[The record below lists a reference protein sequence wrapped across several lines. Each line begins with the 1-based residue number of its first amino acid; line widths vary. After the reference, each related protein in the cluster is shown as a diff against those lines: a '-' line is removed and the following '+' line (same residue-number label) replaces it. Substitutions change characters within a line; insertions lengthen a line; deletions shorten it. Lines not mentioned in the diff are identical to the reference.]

1 MIDTERQLR
10 EGLRAI
16 ADRGE
21 AGSHTHGADP
31 VLQGHRSWQRRRTR
45 VIGVIGAV
53 LVIVVAVP
61 LGLNI
66 LGDGEGRDRSA
77 SPGEAPGILDVP
89 TRGSLADDQA
99 FLADFVA
106 EWLPGEGASEE
117 TAPAYPHV
125 VFAGDVDAGRW
136 VAVVDDVGGQLYVGW
151 YTGSVGVSASELT
164 RERSQELSDER
175 EPLRRLA
182 DDDPTG
188 TLLVVAAPG
197 DQVQVSPRAD
207 VTMDGEVVR
216 SYESV
221 ETVEGIAITRV
232 SSGQNGTSASIRVLR
247 DGAPVYRAI
256 ADPRAYPDPALLL
269 VDDID
274 LPFGGPVRPAAGS
287 PGSLGAILAAQT
299 VLQPVGLEAS
309 SADFGYLWAAQV
321 PSGSPPVVSVHV
333 VAVRAPGGGAFVST
347 AISASS
353 PEGDTTSA
361 GVCLAQAVPGGI
373 ELDELVVV
381 ALCPANEDGAE
392 TLIVTGPTDTVRAE
406 VLDGAGSVIAD
417 IALSGGGA
425 IIALPDGAE
434 AVRTYD
440 ALGTPGP
447 EQDILRPPLGD
458 PLPLLGDYG
467 EGLVN

>member
-1 MIDTERQLR
+1 MIDTERRLR
-10 EGLRAI
+10 EGLREI

-21 AGSHTHGADP
+21 AGSLTHGADR
-31 VLQGHRSWQRRRTR
+31 VLQGHRSWQLRRAR
-45 VIGVIGAV
+45 VIGVIAAV

-61 LGLNI
+61 LGLNV
-66 LGDGEGRDRSA
+66 LWDGEGTDRSA

-99 FLADFVA
+99 FLADFSA
-106 EWLPGEGASEE
+106 EWLAGDRAPGE
-117 TAPAYPHV
+117 TAPAYPHI

-136 VAVVDDVGGQLYVGW
+136 LAVVDDVGGQLYVSW
-151 YTGSVGVSASELT
+151 YTGSVGASASELT

-197 DQVQVSPRAD
+197 DQIQVSPRAD

-221 ETVEGIAITRV
+221 ETVEGVAITQV
-232 SSGQNGTSASIRVLR
+232 SSGRNGTSASIRVLR

-256 ADPRAYPDPALLL
+256 ADPQAYPGPAVLFDDTDP
-269 VDDID
+269 
-274 LPFGGPVRPAAGS
+274 PFGGPVRPAAGS
-287 PGSLGAILAAQT
+287 PESLGAIVAAQT
-299 VLQPVGLEAS
+299 VLQPIGLDTS

-321 PSGSPPVVSVHV
+321 PSGSPPVLSVHV

-353 PEGDTTSA
+353 PDGDTTSA
-361 GVCLAQAVPGGI
+361 GVCLAQAVAGGI